1 MSLKPPV
8 ITQDQLIEQIQHM
21 DQQKQQ
27 LDNSLGLLQHKL
39 QMIEK
44 SLGENDQLK
53 HKVHEL
59 MEASLTHFQTEWK
72 RRTEFYPEV
81 RLKILEKAVAL
92 IAPPPAKK

>member
-8 ITQDQLIEQIQHM
+8 ITQDQLIEQVQHM

-27 LDNSLGLLQHKL
+27 LDHTLSLLQHKL

-53 HKVHEL
+53 HKVQEL
-59 MEASLTHFQTEWK
+59 MEVSLNLFQEEWK

-81 RLKILEKAVAL
+81 RLKILEKTVDL
-92 IAPPPAKK
+92 LAPPKK